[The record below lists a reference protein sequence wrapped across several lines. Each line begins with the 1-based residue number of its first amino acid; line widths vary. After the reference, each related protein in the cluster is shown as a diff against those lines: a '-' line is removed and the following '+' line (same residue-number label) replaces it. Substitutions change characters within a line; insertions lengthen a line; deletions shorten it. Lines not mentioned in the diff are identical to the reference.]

1 MGAKITAVFV
11 RLWRSSNP
19 TPPETKRAEF
29 RRQGGNQYDAFT
41 LALGHRLAKG
51 PTVRQEISR
60 I

>member
-19 TPPETKRAEF
+19 TPPDTKRAKF
-29 RRQGGNQYDAFT
+29 RWQGGDQYDAFT
-41 LALGHRLAKG
+41 LALGRRLAKE
-51 PTVRQEISR
+51 PVVRQEISR